1 MKDSE
6 TLRGSESLRDV
17 INLLSNHTGMDK
29 RLYMKICSDENI
41 YAISD
46 CCDKILNNSFK
57 FDQKQLSAIRKKLKP
72 ITRDIRRLVKQSTC
86 IHSRRKIL
94 QKPQVG
100 DGVLDIISSLVI
112 PALLK
117 LYLR

>member
-1 MKDSE
+1 MKESE
-6 TLRGSESLRDV
+6 TLRVSESLRDV
-17 INLLSNHTGMDK
+17 INLLSNHEGKDK
-29 RLYMKICSDENI
+29 VLFMKICSDENI

-46 CCDKILNNSFK
+46 CCEKILDNRFK

-72 ITRDIRRLVKQSTC
+72 VKADIRKLVRNSTC
-86 IHSRRKIL
+86 IKSRRKIL

-112 PALLK
+112 PILLK
-117 LYLR
+117 LFV